1 MEIVYNMRYIIDVE
15 SEGYVRQ
22 TRLGYG
28 RMQTTSNSDL
38 ASLITPPMTRAHAHD
53 TV

>member
-1 MEIVYNMRYIIDVE
+1 MIVYNNAIYNKCIE

-28 RMQTTSNSDL
+28 RMQTTKISRHL
-38 ASLITPPMTRAHAHD
+38 
-53 TV
+53 